1 MDFAKLFNADGR
13 VGRRDWIIWIVAIAI
28 IFGII
33 GWLLGDR
40 GQWVQAILAIIAGI
54 AGIFM
59 GIKRLHDLDKSGW
72 FYLLGIVPIV
82 SFFFAILSMPDS
94 ILGNEAALKF
104 GRHRAITTVMIAS
117 AAVALLLGAS
127 VSAPAWVSRSCS

>member
-13 VGRRDWIIWIVAIAI
+13 VGRKDWIIWIVAIAI

-72 FYLLGIVPIV
+72 LYLLGIIPIV
-82 SFFFAILSMPDS
+82 NFFFGIYLIVWKGTEGVNRYGSPES
-94 ILGNEAALKF
+94 GSPFNF
-104 GRHRAITTVMIAS
+104 
-117 AAVALLLGAS
+117 
-127 VSAPAWVSRSCS
+127 

>member
-13 VGRRDWIIWIVAIAI
+13 VGRKDWIIWIVAIAI

-72 FYLLGIVPIV
+72 LYLLGIIPIV
-82 SFFFAILSMPDS
+82 NFFFGIYLIVWKGTEGDNRYGSPES
-94 ILGNEAALKF
+94 GSPFNF
-104 GRHRAITTVMIAS
+104 
-117 AAVALLLGAS
+117 
-127 VSAPAWVSRSCS
+127 